1 MSQAAFV
8 LSTFGDEISSDFKEQ
23 MVVLQNLNIG
33 YLDLRGA
40 WDKNVLQF
48 DDNEI
53 VKVGRICKEYDI
65 EISCIG
71 SPIGKSPITSP
82 LEEELSKLNRIF
94 RIAEHVGTRRIRI
107 FSFYPPDTKNNM
119 RYDLYVKE
127 ATERLAYMADLAKRE
142 GFYLLLENEKEIVGD
157 IPERCYYILH
167 DINNSHL
174 RFTWDPANFVQVGVG
189 RVTERAWP
197 LLGQY
202 TAYVH
207 IKDALL
213 IDGTVKAAG
222 EGDGQVKEFLIKL
235 RDRGYQGFLSLEPH
249 LGSGSKNTAY
259 AAKAL
264 RKILTQLGC
273 VESKTF
279 KNA

>member
-1 MSQAAFV
+1 MSPATFV
-8 LSTFGDEISSDFKEQ
+8 LSTFGDEISADLREQ
-23 MVVLQNLNIG
+23 LIVLQNLNIR

-40 WDKNVLQF
+40 WNRNVLQF

-53 VKVGRICKEYDI
+53 VKVGHICKEFDI

-82 LEEELSKLNRIF
+82 LEEEISKLTRIF
-94 RIAEHVGTRRIRI
+94 KIAEYVGTRRIRI
-107 FSFYPPDTKNNM
+107 FSFYPPDIKNNM

-127 ATERLAYMADLAKRE
+127 ATERLARMTDLAEHE

-167 DINNSHL
+167 DIDSAHL
-174 RFTWDPANFVQVGVG
+174 RFTWDPANFVQVGIG

-207 IKDALL
+207 IKDAVLV
-213 IDGTVKAAG
+213 DGTVKAAG
-222 EGDGQVKEFLIKL
+222 EGDGQLMEFLTKL
-235 RDRGYQGFLSLEPH
+235 RDRGYRGFLSLEPH
-249 LGSGSKNTAY
+249 LGGGLDNTAY
-259 AAKAL
+259 ATKAL
-264 RKILTQLGC
+264 RKILMQLGC
-273 VESKTF
+273 EESKIF
-279 KNA
+279 KNV